1 MIRNEFNIFLV
12 DRGINWKIRRPPGK
26 LLRQWATRI
35 YAFFRPIFLLILRS
49 NENILDSFLKSSA
62 YVNRNIL
69 ITYTFEI
76 DASRLYLV
84 PDPQIK
90 RVSPDYHPL
99 YSPGNVHSGHMYS
112 KKKEICDLF
121 THVPTTHIGKWKY
134 WLIEMNIVCHVS
146 YIIRQTLWWH
156 CL

>member
-84 PDPQIK
+84 PYPQIK
-90 RVSPDYHPL
+90 RWALITTLCTLQVMYTLVTCTVKRWESVIYLHTSNYTHWEMRVL
-99 YSPGNVHSGHMYS
+99 VYRKEYSLP
-112 KKKEICDLF
+112 F
-121 THVPTTHIGKWKY
+121 
-134 WLIEMNIVCHVS
+134 
-146 YIIRQTLWWH
+146 
-156 CL
+156 